1 MTLYIL
7 ICLVAF
13 IIIIFLYTIL
23 KVKIKKPRRQTQ
35 YVDALHLILEG
46 KNDEALECLKK
57 TVKEDTENIMA
68 YIQLGDIFRKKGNP
82 ARAAKIHSNL
92 LVRTNLP
99 DQQLNN
105 ILRHLVVDYQD
116 AGMLNKASEI
126 AERLN
131 QRMRKNPEIQQLVL
145 SLYEE
150 KGDWDKAFFT
160 RQNINRWL
168 KKQDQHI
175 LALYKVQSGLKAI
188 KKGAEREGRIRFRE
202 AIRLN
207 KKCIPAYLFWGDSY
221 RRENRNEDAL
231 NVWSEFIKKNSEWA
245 HLAFNRLKEVLFD
258 LGQYGNLENIY
269 KMVIR
274 NKPKNPTATM
284 NLVEIYKKQGRLNEA
299 IEMCEN
305 ILEIHPDLSECRYA
319 LVKILKQTGNEKKA
333 LAEAMTILDQEIEK
347 HEQYQ
352 CHECGFE
359 QKEPFWHCPQCH
371 QWDTALTEK

>member
-7 ICLVAF
+7 IGFVAL
-13 IIIIFLYTIL
+13 IIIFSIYLIL
-23 KVKIKKPRRQTQ
+23 KGKIRSPRHQSP

-57 TVKEDTENIMA
+57 TVKSDTENIMA

-82 ARAAKIHSNL
+82 TRAAKIHSNL
-92 LVRTNLP
+92 LVRSNLS
-99 DQQLNN
+99 DQQLNT
-105 ILRHLVVDYQD
+105 ILRHLVIDYQN

-131 QRMRKNPEIQQLVL
+131 QRMRRNPEIQQLLL

-160 RQNINRWL
+160 RQNINKWL
-168 KKQDQHI
+168 KKHDQYI

-221 RRENRNEDAL
+221 RRENRNEDAFH
-231 NVWSEFIKKNSEWA
+231 VWSEFIKKNPEWA

-258 LGQYGNLENIY
+258 LGQYGDLEEIY
-269 KMVIR
+269 KVVIR
-274 NKPKNPTATM
+274 NKPKNPKASI
-284 NLVEIYKKQGRLNEA
+284 NLVEIYKKQGRLDEA
-299 IEMCEN
+299 IEICEDV
-305 ILEIHPDLSECRYA
+305 LEISPDLSECRYA
-319 LVKILKQTGNEKKA
+319 LVNILKQAGNEKKA
-333 LAEAMTILDQEIEK
+333 LSEAMKILDQETAK
-347 HEQYQ
+347 HEQYRCQ
-352 CHECGFE
+352 ECGFE
-359 QKEPFWHCPQCH
+359 QKEPFWYCPQCH